1 MWSFTKLV
9 LVSDKMLVYRVDC
22 VVSLALDTLK
32 RLDQGPDTA
41 TRCTARLPRQARH
54 VPAALEHL

>member
-9 LVSDKMLVYRVDC
+9 LVSDKMLVDRVDC
-22 VVSLALDTLK
+22 VVSQALDTLT

-41 TRCTARLPRQARH
+41 TRCTARLARQARH
-54 VPAALEHL
+54 IPATLEHL